1 MIANLSDATKHV
13 VNAAFLQ
20 HMKYVG
26 LVAQTLTYRRT
37 AVLVNVARGPLVDT
51 EALADALRQ
60 GEIAGAGLDVLE
72 GEPNIRVDHPLLAP
86 ELANKVV
93 LLPHI
98 GSATTEARRLM
109 AEYTALNALGALGL
123 RDGNDPHAMPAE
135 LVL

>member
-1 MIANLSDATKHV
+1 M
-13 VNAAFLQ
+13 
-20 HMKYVG
+20 
-26 LVAQTLTYRRT
+26 
-37 AVLVNVARGPLVDT
+37 NVARGPLVDT

-72 GEPNIRVDHPLLAP
+72 GEPNIRVDHPLLAS